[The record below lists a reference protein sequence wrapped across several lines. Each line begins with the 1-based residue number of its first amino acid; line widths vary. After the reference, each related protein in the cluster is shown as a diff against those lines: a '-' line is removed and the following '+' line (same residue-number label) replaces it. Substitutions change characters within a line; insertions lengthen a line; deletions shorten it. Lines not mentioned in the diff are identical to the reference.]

1 MQHREPLPFQ
11 VDLLLVYDVRAVG
24 VALVAAD
31 NYLTAFKLQY
41 SIDHIS
47 NLAYVMDGSS
57 ERVSRSYTPSVQ
69 TCYNIVTPM
78 THIPERPTKNVRLM

>member
-24 VALVAAD
+24 VALVTAD

-57 ERVSRSYTPSVQ
+57 ERVRAVL
-69 TCYNIVTPM
+69 
-78 THIPERPTKNVRLM
+78 THHQFISPATWSHQ

>member
-1 MQHREPLPFQ
+1 MLFQ

-47 NLAYVMDGSS
+47 NLAYVMDGNY
-57 ERVSRSYTPSVQ
+57 ERVRAIFILHQ
-69 TCYNIVTPM
+69 F
-78 THIPERPTKNVRLM
+78 RPATTLSHQ